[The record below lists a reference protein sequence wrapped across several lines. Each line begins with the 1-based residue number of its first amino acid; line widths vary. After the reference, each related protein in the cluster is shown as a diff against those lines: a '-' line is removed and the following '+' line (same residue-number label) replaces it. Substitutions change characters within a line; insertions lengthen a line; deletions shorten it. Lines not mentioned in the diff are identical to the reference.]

1 MRWVPSPTRAARLV
15 RQAREQKEATGRQRK
30 ERVCSCSAR
39 GRRKPPSLRV
49 RQERVV
55 CERNRDPCRTTTPQG
70 FLVCD
75 HAGRVINQFSLRKAL
90 HGTGAMDGE
99 SATDGPA
106 ATEPRDGSGASDE
119 RAGGDTDA
127 GPADGVDLLAEGG
140 CIPRDLVPLE
150 EEVTVI
156 ITTSPAAC
164 HPSTDLLLM
173 VRIFLAC
180 PATRSTANR
189 TSSTARTLTPSRP
202 RSALAETPHISSSLE
217 PGSRLDC
224 FKECCRESCRK
235 NEDADRA
242 LTRSARELVRVDIR
256 STGSLSISAR
266 FCSPLLALLARSSAQ
281 VRMRRCWNP
290 SRCAR
295 GWRGAGHSWCTP
307 LAGIPRS

>member
-1 MRWVPSPTRAARLV
+1 MAKRRRSNKQLTGVQVENAFAAAL
-15 RQAREQKEATGRQRK
+15 REGGD
-30 ERVCSCSAR
+30 S
-39 GRRKPPSLRV
+39 PPS
-49 RQERVV
+49 
-55 CERNRDPCRTTTPQG
+55 CG
-70 FLVCD
+70 I
-75 HAGRVINQFSLRKAL
+75 ARKAL

-99 SATDGPA
+99 STTDSAA
-106 ATEPRDGSGASDE
+106 ATEPKDGSGAPE
-119 RAGGDTDA
+119 TQEHRAGGDTDA
-127 GPADGVDLLAEGG
+127 GPANGV
-140 CIPRDLVPLE
+140 DLVPLE
-150 EEVTVI
+150 EEVTLI

-189 TSSTARTLTPSRP
+189 TSSTAQTLTPSRP